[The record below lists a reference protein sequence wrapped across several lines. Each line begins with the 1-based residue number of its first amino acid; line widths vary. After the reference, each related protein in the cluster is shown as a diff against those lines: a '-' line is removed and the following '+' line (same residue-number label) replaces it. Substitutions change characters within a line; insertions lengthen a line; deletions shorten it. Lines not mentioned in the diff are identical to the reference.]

1 MALTEKQYINK
12 IEFLHT
18 GDVQVRE
25 STEVY
30 RDEQM
35 IAQEYH
41 RRVVSADEQLDGP
54 LAERLQGIQL
64 EVVAERNILRE
75 EKAQL
80 ETQKAD
86 LEKQVSDKDAELQ
99 SRDDQLKAKDEQLQS
114 KDAELQKANEDHQQQ
129 LQAKDA
135 ELQKANEDH
144 QKTIENYGLLEE
156 AKKLVEDELA
166 LAKQELESLRPVD
179 VVEPVDVV
187 DVEDKEVVEF
197 DPQPIV

>member
-25 STEVY
+25 STEVF
-30 RDEQM
+30 RDDQM

-64 EVVAERNILRE
+64 EVVAERNSLRE

-86 LEKQVSDKDAELQ
+86 LEKQLSD
-99 SRDDQLKAKDEQLQS
+99 
-114 KDAELQKANEDHQQQ
+114 KDAELQKANE
-129 LQAKDA
+129 
-135 ELQKANEDH
+135 EH
-144 QKTIENYGLLEE
+144 QKTIENYDLLVE

-166 LAKQELESLRPVD
+166 LAKQELESLKPV
-179 VVEPVDVV
+179 E
-187 DVEDKEVVEF
+187 EVQEQEVQE
-197 DPQPIV
+197 QEVQA

>member
-25 STEVY
+25 STEVF
-30 RDEQM
+30 RDDQM

-64 EVVAERNILRE
+64 EVVAERNSLRE
-75 EKAQL
+75 EKAKL
-80 ETQKAD
+80 ETDKAD
-86 LEKQVSDKDAELQ
+86 LEKQVSDKDLELQ
-99 SRDDQLKAKDEQLQS
+99 SKDEQL
-114 KDAELQKANEDHQQQ
+114 A
-129 LQAKDA
+129 AKDA
-135 ELQKANEDH
+135 ELQKAKEDHQQQLQDKDAELQKAQEDH
-144 QKTIENYGLLEE
+144 QKTIENYNLLEE

-166 LAKQELESLRPVD
+166 LAKQELESLKPVD

-187 DVEDKEVVEF
+187 GPVVEVEDEEVVEF

>member
-64 EVVAERNILRE
+64 EVVAERNSLRE
-75 EKAQL
+75 EKAKL
-80 ETQKAD
+80 EAEKAD
-86 LEKQVSDKDAELQ
+86 LEKQVSE
-99 SRDDQLKAKDEQLQS
+99 
-114 KDAELQKANEDHQQQ
+114 KDAELQKANE
-129 LQAKDA
+129 
-135 ELQKANEDH
+135 EH
-144 QKTIENYGLLEE
+144 QKTIENYNLLEE

-166 LAKQELESLRPVD
+166 LAKQELESLKPVE
-179 VVEPVDVV
+179 EPQ
-187 DVEDKEVVEF
+187 EAEVQAEV
-197 DPQPIV
+197 QA

>member
-54 LAERLQGIQL
+54 LAERLEGIQL
-64 EVVAERNILRE
+64 EVVAERNSLRE
-75 EKAQL
+75 EKAKL

-99 SRDDQLKAKDEQLQS
+99 
-114 KDAELQKANEDHQQQ
+114 
-129 LQAKDA
+129 AKDA
-135 ELQKANEDH
+135 ELQKAQEEH
-144 QKTIENYGLLEE
+144 QKSIENYDLLVE

-166 LAKQELESLRPVD
+166 LAKQELESLKPI
-179 VVEPVDVV
+179 
-187 DVEDKEVVEF
+187 EDAQEEVQEQEV
-197 DPQPIV
+197 QA

>member
-25 STEVY
+25 STEVF
-30 RDEQM
+30 RDDQM

-64 EVVAERNILRE
+64 EVVAERNSLRE
-75 EKAQL
+75 EKAKL
-80 ETQKAD
+80 EEEKAD
-86 LEKQVSDKDAELQ
+86 LEKQVSDKDLELQ
-99 SRDDQLKAKDEQLQS
+99 SKDEQLAAKQE
-114 KDAELQKANEDHQQQ
+114 ELQKAQE
-129 LQAKDA
+129 
-135 ELQKANEDH
+135 EH
-144 QKTIENYGLLEE
+144 QKTIENYSLLEE

-166 LAKQELESLRPVD
+166 LAKQELESLKPV
-179 VVEPVDVV
+179 E
-187 DVEDKEVVEF
+187 E
-197 DPQPIV
+197 PQPQEAEVQAEVQV

>member
-54 LAERLQGIQL
+54 LAERLEGIQL
-64 EVVAERNILRE
+64 EVVAERNSLRE

-80 ETQKAD
+80 ETEKAD
-86 LEKQVSDKDAELQ
+86 LEKQVSDKE
-99 SRDDQLKAKDEQLQS
+99 
-114 KDAELQKANEDHQQQ
+114 AELQKAQ
-129 LQAKDA
+129 
-135 ELQKANEDH
+135 EDH
-144 QKTIENYGLLEE
+144 QKTIENYNLLEE

-166 LAKQELESLRPVD
+166 LAKQELESLKPV
-179 VVEPVDVV
+179 E
-187 DVEDKEVVEF
+187 E
-197 DPQPIV
+197 PQPQEAEVQVEVQA

>member
-25 STEVY
+25 STEVF
-30 RDEQM
+30 RDDQM

-64 EVVAERNILRE
+64 EVVAERNSLRE

-80 ETQKAD
+80 ETRKAD
-86 LEKQVSDKDAELQ
+86 LEKQVSD
-99 SRDDQLKAKDEQLQS
+99 
-114 KDAELQKANEDHQQQ
+114 
-129 LQAKDA
+129 KDA

-144 QKTIENYGLLEE
+144 QKTIENYDLLVE

-166 LAKQELESLRPVD
+166 LAKQELESLKPI
-179 VVEPVDVV
+179 
-187 DVEDKEVVEF
+187 EDAQEEVQAEV
-197 DPQPIV
+197 QA

>member
-64 EVVAERNILRE
+64 EVVAERNSLRE

-80 ETQKAD
+80 EAD
-86 LEKQVSDKDAELQ
+86 KQALEADKQALEAEIQSLQ
-99 SRDDQLKAKDEQLQS
+99 A
-114 KDAELQKANEDHQQQ
+114 
-129 LQAKDA
+129 AKDA
-135 ELQKANEDH
+135 EIQKRD
-144 QKTIENYGLLEE
+144 EE
-156 AKKLVEDELA
+156 IQA
-166 LAKQELESLRPVD
+166 LKQEIEALKNPVIEEP
-179 VVEPVDVV
+179 VVE
-187 DVEDKEVVEF
+187 EV
-197 DPQPIV
+197 QA

>member
-18 GDVQVRE
+18 GDIQVRE

-64 EVVAERNILRE
+64 EIVAERNSLRE

-80 ETQKAD
+80 ETDKQAIETDKQA
-86 LEKQVSDKDAELQ
+86 LEAEIQSLQ
-99 SRDDQLKAKDEQLQS
+99 A
-114 KDAELQKANEDHQQQ
+114 
-129 LQAKDA
+129 AKDA
-135 ELQKANEDH
+135 EIQKRD
-144 QKTIENYGLLEE
+144 EE
-156 AKKLVEDELA
+156 IQA
-166 LAKQELESLRPVD
+166 LKQEIEALKNP
-179 VVEPVDVV
+179 VVEEP
-187 DVEDKEVVEF
+187 VVEE
-197 DPQPIV
+197 PVVEVEEPVVEEPVVEEVQE

>member
-64 EVVAERNILRE
+64 EVVAERNSLRE
-75 EKAQL
+75 EKVKL
-80 ETQKAD
+80 EAEKAD

-99 SRDDQLKAKDEQLQS
+99 KAQE
-114 KDAELQKANEDHQQQ
+114 E
-129 LQAKDA
+129 
-135 ELQKANEDH
+135 H

-166 LAKQELESLRPVD
+166 LAKQELESLKPV
-179 VVEPVDVV
+179 E
-187 DVEDKEVVEF
+187 EVQEEVQAEV
-197 DPQPIV
+197 QA

>member
-30 RDEQM
+30 RDDQM

-64 EVVAERNILRE
+64 EVVAERNSLRE

-80 ETQKAD
+80 ETDKVD

-99 SRDDQLKAKDEQLQS
+99 SKDEQL
-114 KDAELQKANEDHQQQ
+114 A
-129 LQAKDA
+129 AKDA
-135 ELQKANEDH
+135 ELQKAQEEH
-144 QKTIENYGLLEE
+144 QKTIENYTLLEE

-166 LAKQELESLRPVD
+166 LAKQELESLKPVD
-179 VVEPVDVV
+179 VVEPV
-187 DVEDKEVVEF
+187 EEVQEQEV
-197 DPQPIV
+197 QA

>member
-12 IEFLHT
+12 IEFLYT

-41 RRVVSADEQLDGP
+41 RRVVSSDEQLDGP

-64 EVVAERNILRE
+64 EVVAERNSLRE

-86 LEKQVSDKDAELQ
+86 LEKQLSN
-99 SRDDQLKAKDEQLQS
+99 
-114 KDAELQKANEDHQQQ
+114 KDAELQKAQ
-129 LQAKDA
+129 
-135 ELQKANEDH
+135 EDH
-144 QKTIENYGLLEE
+144 QKTIENYDLLVE

-166 LAKQELESLRPVD
+166 LAKQELASLKP
-179 VVEPVDVV
+179 
-187 DVEDKEVVEF
+187 VEDAQEEVQAEV
-197 DPQPIV
+197 QA

>member
-64 EVVAERNILRE
+64 EVVAERNSLRE
-75 EKAQL
+75 EKAKL
-80 ETQKAD
+80 EADKAD
-86 LEKQVSDKDAELQ
+86 LEKQVSDKDLELQ
-99 SRDDQLKAKDEQLQS
+99 SKDDQLKAKDEQL
-114 KDAELQKANEDHQQQ
+114 A
-129 LQAKDA
+129 AKDA
-135 ELQKANEDH
+135 ELQKANEEH
-144 QKTIENYGLLEE
+144 QKTIENYNLLEE

-166 LAKQELESLRPVD
+166 LAKQELESLKPV
-179 VVEPVDVV
+179 
-187 DVEDKEVVEF
+187 EVQAEVQEEV
-197 DPQPIV
+197 QV

>member
-64 EVVAERNILRE
+64 EVIAERNSLRE

-80 ETQKAD
+80 EAEKAD

-99 SRDDQLKAKDEQLQS
+99 KAQE
-114 KDAELQKANEDHQQQ
+114 E
-129 LQAKDA
+129 
-135 ELQKANEDH
+135 H

-166 LAKQELESLRPVD
+166 LAKQELESLKPVE
-179 VVEPVDVV
+179 EPQ
-187 DVEDKEVVEF
+187 EE
-197 DPQPIV
+197 PQPQEAEVQAEVQV